1 MAPEEYVGPL
11 SLRASKYAAADT
23 PLRKPNT
30 SFPSLVLHARPTNS
44 TIATKEQIQAAGME
58 SHNPDAQLAIAQNEN
73 LREQVQKHS
82 TEFTRSV
89 SSAVTNTRQL
99 ISRLREALMK
109 DGNPSE
115 ADLKAVDALWDE
127 LERLFEVA
135 KHAKIA
141 LPKFL
146 EKQEENMRLYHRA
159 MMNEMMQDTQQE
171 LNLQHKKV
179 DIQYV
184 HQPFPVLYECTNAL
198 TENACRHSL
207 ILDHQQTFKEYK
219 EQTESKLKA
228 INELQERVSRLT
240 LEGGLLKTELDNCQ
254 TLLKQANATNTEATS
269 KLQNDLQAAEASK
282 VKLERENEELRNAV
296 TKLQVDLEATELQV
310 AERYEQQLHQK
321 DEALSKAV
329 AEKEDLEKRNKGL
342 QDSEMRARNYARK
355 EFEQLKAETEILRE
369 KYNNQVAEYS
379 KLFSVNSEYPWLW
392 QMLTPRR
399 RPAKTQ
405 RRCPN

>member
-1 MAPEEYVGPL
+1 
-11 SLRASKYAAADT
+11 
-23 PLRKPNT
+23 
-30 SFPSLVLHARPTNS
+30 
-44 TIATKEQIQAAGME
+44 ME
-58 SHNPDAQLAIAQNEN
+58 SHNPDAQLAIARNEN

-99 ISRLREALMK
+99 IDRLREALKK

-135 KHAKIA
+135 KHTKIA

-184 HQPFPVLYECTNAL
+184 HQPFPVLYECTNEL
-198 TENACRHSL
+198 TDIACRHSL
-207 ILDHQQTFKEYK
+207 ILDHQRTFKEYK
-219 EQTESKLKA
+219 EQTESKLKD

-240 LEGGLLKTELDNCQ
+240 LKGGLLKTELDNCQ

-282 VKLERENEELRNAV
+282 VKLERENGELRNAV

-321 DEALSKAV
+321 DEALSKVA

-342 QDSEMRARNYARK
+342 QDSEVRARNYARK
-355 EFEQLKAETEILRE
+355 EFEQLKAETEIFRE
-369 KYNNQVAEYS
+369 KYNNQAAEYS
-379 KLFSVNSEYPWLW
+379 KLFSVSSEYP
-392 QMLTPRR
+392 
-399 RPAKTQ
+399 
-405 RRCPN
+405 